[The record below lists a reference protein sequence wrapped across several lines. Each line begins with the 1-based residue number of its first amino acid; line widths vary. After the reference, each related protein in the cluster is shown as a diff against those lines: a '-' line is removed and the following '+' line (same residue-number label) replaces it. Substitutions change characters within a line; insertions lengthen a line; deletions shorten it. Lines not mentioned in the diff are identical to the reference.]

1 MGRSAH
7 GARWRREPIIVCVG
21 ESALMTN
28 DPAPLFEEI
37 SELLAAP
44 RSGDEAPPLAH
55 VEDTLTAG
63 YAQALALEAE
73 RWRIERRLGE
83 VAAKLRDDKSELKTD
98 EIAALAAR
106 LSDADGELTRL
117 RALLATLR
125 TRASDLRVA
134 DAAQ

>member
-1 MGRSAH
+1 ML
-7 GARWRREPIIVCVG
+7 I
-21 ESALMTN
+21 N
-28 DPAPLFEEI
+28 DIRA
-37 SELLAAP
+37 LLAAP
-44 RSGDEAPPLAH
+44 SPDDSRPFLERMDA
-55 VEDTLTAG
+55 TLTEG
-63 YAQALALEAE
+63 YAEALQLEAE

-125 TRASDLRVA
+125 TRASDLRVSGTA
-134 DAAQ
+134 G